1 MKLFQIPLKIQF
13 PIQRYS
19 KIKYQNIIKNR
30 QKILK
35 NKNVAPSH
43 SNKEV
48 PDSESD
54 PDYVE
59 NTSTLRN
66 SEKQLN
72 IMDQEEKGQTKRE
85 PHAETPGT
93 KMPGAE
99 DPETLV
105 CDSPDSE
112 TLDPDSLD
120 TDTLEEK
127 GSSEDKENGET
138 DTKNQKPK
146 NEIDDKMLVTKSQQ
160 GDKAAFEKLVR
171 LYSKYVYTNAFFI
184 LRDSHDAEDVSQ
196 EVFVKVFLSIKNF
209 RGLSSFKTWLRKL
222 TINTCIDKLRIKSKT
237 LNKKISLE
245 TLEEGYEVVFTD
257 LNHNIEKDFF
267 SKETVKEVL
276 SIIVNLEE
284 SYRVPLILRD
294 LQDYSYREISILIKK
309 PIGTVKTNI
318 HRARK
323 IIKDKMKYEKEKKR

>member
-1 MKLFQIPLKIQF
+1 LENKDFVLNHSDKEILDYVNNPDCMQKTIAATNPEKYLNIKDPDAENGA
-13 PIQRYS
+13 S
-19 KIKYQNIIKNR
+19 KDIGTNDRAIKNR
-30 QKILK
+30 VIKGP
-35 NKNVAPSH
+35 AA
-43 SNKEV
+43 KE
-48 PDSESD
+48 PDSKK
-54 PDYVE
+54 PDAKRHGTETE
-59 NTSTLRN
+59 NRT
-66 SEKQLN
+66 
-72 IMDQEEKGQTKRE
+72 IEEPDNEG
-85 PHAETPGT
+85 PGT
-93 KMPGAE
+93 EGP
-99 DPETLV
+99 DVT
-105 CDSPDSE
+105 DSKDS
-112 TLDPDSLD
+112 
-120 TDTLEEK
+120 
-127 GSSEDKENGET
+127 GEDKEGGET
-138 DTKNQKPK
+138 GPNTQKPK
-146 NEIDDKMLVTKSQQ
+146 NEIDDKTLVAKSQL

-237 LNKKISLE
+237 INKKISLE

-257 LNHNIEKDFF
+257 LNHNIERDFF

-276 SIIVNLEE
+276 NIIVNLEE

-294 LQDYSYREISILIKK
+294 LQDYSYREISLLIKK

-323 IIKDKMKYEKEKKR
+323 IIKDKMKYEKEKKG

>member
-1 MKLFQIPLKIQF
+1 LENKDCVLNHSDEEILDYANNPDYIKKTIVSANPEKHLNIKDPDIED
-13 PIQRYS
+13 PGIESRAIKDPDAEGLDTEDPGEESADATGS
-19 KIKYQNIIKNR
+19 K
-30 QKILK
+30 
-35 NKNVAPSH
+35 
-43 SNKEV
+43 
-48 PDSESD
+48 DSDGDKESD
-54 PDYVE
+54 KTGIKD
-59 NTSTLRN
+59 
-66 SEKQLN
+66 
-72 IMDQEEKGQTKRE
+72 
-85 PHAETPGT
+85 
-93 KMPGAE
+93 
-99 DPETLV
+99 
-105 CDSPDSE
+105 
-112 TLDPDSLD
+112 
-120 TDTLEEK
+120 
-127 GSSEDKENGET
+127 
-138 DTKNQKPK
+138 QKPK
-146 NEIDDKMLVTKSQQ
+146 NEIDDKMLVAKSQQ

-237 LNKKISLE
+237 INKKISLE

-257 LNHNIEKDFF
+257 LNHNIERDFF

-276 SIIVNLEE
+276 NIIVNLEE

-323 IIKDKMKYEKEKKR
+323 IIKDKMKYEKEKK